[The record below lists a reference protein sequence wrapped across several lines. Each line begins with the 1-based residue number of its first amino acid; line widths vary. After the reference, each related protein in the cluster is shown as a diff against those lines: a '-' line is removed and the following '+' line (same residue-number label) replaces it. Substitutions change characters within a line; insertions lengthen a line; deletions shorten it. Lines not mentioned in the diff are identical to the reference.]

1 MESTMSTIQH
11 MGQIVNA
18 KSVVKTIATTAAT
31 AALGPAAIPVGV
43 TAYAV
48 SKVAQNFCESDAAK
62 ETLQFVGDLGGRSAI
77 GGELGSMVGT
87 MGTHLFKELSHTIIS
102 NGNASTVIS
111 EVTEKAISYK
121 QITCEAVKNAESLV
135 NSTIGANSSGI
146 KLLLLLLLLFSV
158 KTRPLIN

>member
-1 MESTMSTIQH
+1 METTVSMIQH
-11 MGQIVNA
+11 MGQIVN
-18 KSVVKTIATTAAT
+18 SIATTAAT
-31 AALGPAAIPVGV
+31 AALGPAAVPVGV

-62 ETLQFVGDLGGRSAI
+62 ETLQFVGDVGGRSAI

-87 MGTHLFKELSHTIIS
+87 MGTHLFKELSHTVIS

-135 NSTIGANSSGI
+135 NFTIGANSSGI
-146 KLLLLLLLLFSV
+146 KLLLLLLFSV